1 MYLETIEALPIHT
14 SGLRLFKNRVVPISE
29 KLPFS
34 TVTNRYRPNPSNPL
48 DFTLDNS
55 IPRRDY
61 YPDILIPGR
70 YHPEGLFILNSKRN
84 PKSRTNPDH
93 FLLITGLSDST
104 PSLDFYKFKD
114 AVYTKY
120 VESQDNKGFLFQV
133 VPSNSRLTPIAY
145 SYGTH

>member
-1 MYLETIEALPIHT
+1 MYLETIEALPIYT
-14 SGLRLFKNRVVPISE
+14 SGLRLFKNLVPISE

>member
-1 MYLETIEALPIHT
+1 MYLETIEALPIYT
-14 SGLRLFKNRVVPISE
+14 SGLRLFKNLVPISE
-29 KLPFS
+29 KFPFS

>member
-1 MYLETIEALPIHT
+1 MYLETIEALPIYT
-14 SGLRLFKNRVVPISE
+14 SGLRLFKNLVPISE

-34 TVTNRYRPNPSNPL
+34 TVTKGYRYNPEDCSG
-48 DFTLDNS
+48 FTSDNS

-70 YHPEGLFILNSKRN
+70 YHPEGLFILKPKR
-84 PKSRTNPDH
+84 RTNSDH

>member
-1 MYLETIEALPIHT
+1 MYLETIEALPIYT
-14 SGLRLFKNRVVPISE
+14 SGLRLFKNRVVPISG

-55 IPRRDY
+55 ISRRDY
-61 YPDILIPGR
+61 YPDLLIPGV
-70 YHPEGLFILNSKRN
+70 YHPEDLFILNSRRN

-120 VESQDNKGFLFQV
+120 VESQDNKGFLFRV

>member
-14 SGLRLFKNRVVPISE
+14 SGLRLFKNLVPISE